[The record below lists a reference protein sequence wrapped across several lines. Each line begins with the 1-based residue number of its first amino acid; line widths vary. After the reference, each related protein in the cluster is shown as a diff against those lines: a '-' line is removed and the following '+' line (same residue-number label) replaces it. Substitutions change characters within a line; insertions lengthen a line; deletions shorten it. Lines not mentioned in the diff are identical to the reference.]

1 MGTNHV
7 SSINF
12 NMEQNTNRNH
22 PDRIKR
28 RKKKWKV
35 IVIILGIL
43 VCVRIAMPY
52 VILHYA
58 NDKLAN
64 LKGYYGH
71 IEDIDLNLYR
81 GAYVINDIFINN
93 VEDKD
98 TTEFFRSKEID
109 LSVEWSAIF
118 NGKIVGEVEFESP
131 VIKYTMGKEVGKG
144 EVKDDSANFIQL
156 VKDFMPLRINRFAVA
171 NGEIHY
177 VDLAKNPVIDVPLT
191 KVDIEGTGLTNET
204 DSTVMLPADIKMTA
218 ALYNGTLT
226 VNTKLDPLN
235 KTPTFD
241 LNATMTNTELTNFNN
256 FFRAYANFDVEK
268 GSLGLYCEVAAR
280 DGEFTGYVKPL
291 LSDLKILNLSSEE
304 GGPFQIAW
312 EAFLGGVVEVFTNQ
326 PKDQFA
332 TKVQFNGKFSKPEVQ
347 IVDAIFAV
355 LRNAFIQALKPSL
368 DNDVTIST
376 VGEKNK
382 EKKGLFER
390 LFNKDGKKNKK
401 SNKKK

>member
-98 TTEFFRSKEID
+98 TTEFFKSK
-109 LSVEWSAIF
+109 
-118 NGKIVGEVEFESP
+118 
-131 VIKYTMGKEVGKG
+131 
-144 EVKDDSANFIQL
+144 
-156 VKDFMPLRINRFAVA
+156 
-171 NGEIHY
+171 
-177 VDLAKNPVIDVPLT
+177 
-191 KVDIEGTGLTNET
+191 
-204 DSTVMLPADIKMTA
+204 
-218 ALYNGTLT
+218 
-226 VNTKLDPLN
+226 
-235 KTPTFD
+235 
-241 LNATMTNTELTNFNN
+241 
-256 FFRAYANFDVEK
+256 
-268 GSLGLYCEVAAR
+268 
-280 DGEFTGYVKPL
+280 
-291 LSDLKILNLSSEE
+291 
-304 GGPFQIAW
+304 
-312 EAFLGGVVEVFTNQ
+312 
-326 PKDQFA
+326 
-332 TKVQFNGKFSKPEVQ
+332 
-347 IVDAIFAV
+347 
-355 LRNAFIQALKPSL
+355 RN
-368 DNDVTIST
+368 
-376 VGEKNK
+376 
-382 EKKGLFER
+382 
-390 LFNKDGKKNKK
+390 
-401 SNKKK
+401 